1 VAGIDFPVN
10 HETFPNDCESVGC
23 TKIEGQYRPGSWVL
37 ITNEYNEYEEENFE
51 VENFVCTECSE
62 KCKRSFNRQKVL
74 NRKEVMPVLKEKV
87 LIKGDIAVS
96 KPLAWV
102 MRPKKEV
109 PKVEQTIPIR
119 IISAPMKKVPARR
132 PMEKK
137 TAQIKAVTE
146 RVIQEKKPRINYP
159 PVVQAKND
167 RNAANPRP
175 GSPQHIKNITAKKDP
190 GVSLDEYKKKLAY
203 ERKHIQ
209 IKYEKTMEQKEA
221 LQELYKQREEEYETV
236 KRFMEFLK
244 DFSVPEMRYFIIS
257 TWIMRNRFD
266 TVSAIMALKHHGKTL
281 SNKERKK
288 LMHALS
294 GNMAMQA
301 TCIALAGAA
310 LTYLIRRNQVAVA
323 TPVYNHE
330 GRITGHVVH
339 TAAPSA
345 EAIAE
350 ENADAELAANVV
362 GGNIAD
368 LINRIR
374 VQNEEFQAELLEQ
387 RNNFQREL
395 QEQCL
400 TIERADRETE
410 RTRARQPALKVDP
423 PEYYEGDPEEID
435 TWLRRMNY
443 YFGQVNVTNTFTRM
457 TYAIQ
462 RIRKGKNNRAANW
475 ANGKIGEQALFDEE
489 RATFIATYPG
499 RVYTTKEIFTVIPE
513 VAATAK
519 HGAWPAYK
527 FVHKPPFR
535 SWDDFAQ
542 QARDYFLT
550 TETRDMAIKK
560 LRGTTQK
567 GDIEEYL
574 TEFKGWANLAGFDD
588 VALVDQFKT
597 GLKKGLGRRIMETG
611 NPGDGTTPGQLQEW
625 YKKALELEKAYRE
638 AEQYYGKKE
647 FTFKGKF
654 KPKNATAG
662 PSTPQTVTVKVK
674 DENAMDVDKTTTT
687 RPPPR
692 CYNCQKMGHIAK
704 HCQNPKIERTRAV
717 ESYFDTMTDE
727 EKEEMKRKLG
737 FLNNQ

>member
-1 VAGIDFPVN
+1 
-10 HETFPNDCESVGC
+10 
-23 TKIEGQYRPGSWVL
+23 
-37 ITNEYNEYEEENFE
+37 
-51 VENFVCTECSE
+51 
-62 KCKRSFNRQKVL
+62 
-74 NRKEVMPVLKEKV
+74 
-87 LIKGDIAVS
+87 
-96 KPLAWV
+96 
-102 MRPKKEV
+102 
-109 PKVEQTIPIR
+109 
-119 IISAPMKKVPARR
+119 
-132 PMEKK
+132 
-137 TAQIKAVTE
+137 
-146 RVIQEKKPRINYP
+146 
-159 PVVQAKND
+159 
-167 RNAANPRP
+167 
-175 GSPQHIKNITAKKDP
+175 
-190 GVSLDEYKKKLAY
+190 
-203 ERKHIQ
+203 
-209 IKYEKTMEQKEA
+209 
-221 LQELYKQREEEYETV
+221 
-236 KRFMEFLK
+236 
-244 DFSVPEMRYFIIS
+244 
-257 TWIMRNRFD
+257 
-266 TVSAIMALKHHGKTL
+266 MALKHNGKTL
-281 SNKERKK
+281 SNKERNR
-288 LMHALS
+288 LMHALN

-310 LTYLIRRNQVAVA
+310 LTYLIRRNRMAVA
-323 TPVYNHE
+323 TLVYDHE

-368 LINRIR
+368 LINRVR
-374 VQNEEFQAELLEQ
+374 AQNEEFQAELLAQ

-395 QEQCL
+395 QEQRL
-400 TIERADRETE
+400 AIERADRETE

-462 RIRKGKNNRAANW
+462 RIRKGKNNRATNW

-489 RATFIATYPG
+489 RATFTATYPG
-499 RVYTTKEIFTVIPE
+499 RVYTTEEIFTEIPE

-519 HGAWPAYK
+519 HGAWPVYE

-550 TETRDMAIKK
+550 TKTRDMAIKK

-574 TEFKGWANLAGFDD
+574 TEFKGWANLAGFDN

-597 GLKKGLGRRIMETG
+597 GLKKGLGRRIMETR
-611 NPGDGTTPGQLQEW
+611 NPRDGTIPGQLQEW

-638 AEQYYGKKE
+638 AKQYYGKKE

-662 PSTPQTVTVKVK
+662 PSTSQTVTVKVK

-687 RPPPR
+687 HPPPK

-704 HCQNPKIERTRAV
+704 HCRNPKVERTRAV

-727 EKEEMKRKLG
+727 EKEEMRRKLG
-737 FLNNQ
+737 FLNDQ